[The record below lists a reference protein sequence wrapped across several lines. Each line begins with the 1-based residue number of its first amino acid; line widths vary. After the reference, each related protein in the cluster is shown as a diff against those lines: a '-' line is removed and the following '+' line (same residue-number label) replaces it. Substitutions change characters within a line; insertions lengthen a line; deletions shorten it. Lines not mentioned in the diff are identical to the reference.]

1 MHRFLASLS
10 RLFDQAPRR
19 LAAVRHRGVR
29 SACTKPLFNLGDAAA
44 WGMVVALAC
53 GASTAQAAWDP
64 NKIRQEA
71 QRRGAPTAAAAQ
83 RWMVAMAA
91 QRGKA
96 EIDQVR
102 SINAYFNQSIEFH
115 DDIEA
120 WGVVDH
126 WATPLE
132 MLEKG
137 MGDCEDYAL
146 AKYFSLLALGV
157 LPQRMRLVYVRAQM
171 SPANGGGIQAH
182 MVLAYYPSA
191 EGDPLILDNL
201 VESVQSARRRSD
213 LAPVFSFNS
222 EGLWVGTQG
231 ERVGEAVARLSK
243 WADVLA
249 RARAEGAF

>member
-1 MHRFLASLS
+1 MHRIPEPFLRFLNQSP
-10 RLFDQAPRR
+10 QR
-19 LAAVRHRGVR
+19 LAAGRGR
-29 SACTKPLFNLGDAAA
+29 GACGLARGFQSGLRAALVWGLCALLAAA
-44 WGMVVALAC
+44 AP
-53 GASTAQAAWDP
+53 GAHAAWDP

-71 QRRGAPTAAAAQ
+71 QRKGASTAAAAQ
-83 RWMVAMAA
+83 QWLAAVAA
-91 QRGKA
+91 QKGNA
-96 EIDQVR
+96 EIEQVR
-102 SINAYFNQSIEFH
+102 SINAYFNSAIEFH

-120 WGVVDH
+120 WGVADH

-157 LPQRMRLVYVRAQM
+157 QPQRMRLVYVRAQM

-191 EGDPLILDNL
+191 EADPLILDNL
-201 VESVQSARRRSD
+201 VQTVQSARRRSD